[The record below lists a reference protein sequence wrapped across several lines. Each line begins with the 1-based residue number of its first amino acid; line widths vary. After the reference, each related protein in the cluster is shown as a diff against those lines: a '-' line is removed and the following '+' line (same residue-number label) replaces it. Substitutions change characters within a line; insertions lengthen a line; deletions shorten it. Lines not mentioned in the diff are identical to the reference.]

1 MDFLGFL
8 PYSGQNV
15 ALVGAQAALVA
26 LPAAGLPVFA
36 RRFAGRAWS
45 LVLPLSIAI
54 VVAVLAVSPGAA
66 SGLTWL
72 SLVAVPLLAAAAVGW
87 AMHGARPWSATLA
100 VPVFVLAVAYEGERI
115 GQIAALLLTAL
126 SCVTLGRLLAGV
138 VGEVSTDGAA
148 DGWWARRRA
157 ARGGEQ
163 AAAGPGG
170 RPPAASAAVARLT
183 ALVRRHPM
191 APIRIALVAMAVID
205 AILVFSGGL
214 QAPNNALNAAA
225 PSAELPRL
233 QFLQLNGASMGY
245 GDVFV
250 AGVLGAVLAFEG
262 ASRRL
267 QLAAAGATLVLSL
280 LFDLLF
286 ALDSIRTLP
295 ATVPVAVATLL
306 FGGFLGRRTS
316 SERGVEAVVVRG
328 GDATAGSRAATTAG
342 LVDAETAS
350 REPGGGR

>member
-1 MDFLGFL
+1 VDLLGFL

-54 VVAVLAVSPGAA
+54 VVAVLAVLPGAA

-87 AMHGARPWSATLA
+87 AMHGARPWLA
-100 VPVFVLAVAYEGERI
+100 VLGLPVFVLAVAYEGERI

-148 DGWWARRRA
+148 AGWWARRRA
-157 ARGGEQ
+157 ARGGDGAPGATAE
-163 AAAGPGG
+163 AGAPRRSGTES
-170 RPPAASAAVARLT
+170 SALARVT
-183 ALVRRHPM
+183 ALLHRHPM

-214 QAPNNALNAAA
+214 EAPNNALNAAA

-262 ASRRL
+262 ARRRL

-306 FGGFLGRRTS
+306 FGGFLGRS
-316 SERGVEAVVVRG
+316 
-328 GDATAGSRAATTAG
+328 
-342 LVDAETAS
+342 
-350 REPGGGR
+350 GGRDDEPAPAVPAPRPLSRPQGR

>member
-15 ALVGAQAALVA
+15 VLVGVQAALVA

-54 VVAVLAVSPGAA
+54 VVAVLAVLPGAA

-100 VPVFVLAVAYEGERI
+100 VPVFGLAVGYEGERV
-115 GQIAALLLTAL
+115 GQVAALLLTAL

-138 VGEVSTDGAA
+138 VGEVANDGDH
-148 DGWWARRRA
+148 DGWWVRLRARR
-157 ARGGEQ
+157 G
-163 AAAGPGG
+163 AAAAA
-170 RPPAASAAVARLT
+170 PAGLTRLT
-183 ALVRRHPM
+183 ELLRRHPM
-191 APIRIALVAMAVID
+191 APIRIALVTMAVID

-214 QAPNNALNAAA
+214 EAPNNALNAAA

-267 QLAAAGATLVLSL
+267 QLTAAGATLVLSL

-286 ALDSIRTLP
+286 ALDSVRTLP

-306 FGGFLGRRTS
+306 FGGFLGR
-316 SERGVEAVVVRG
+316 
-328 GDATAGSRAATTAG
+328 SRAPDEPVAG
-342 LVDAETAS
+342 APDPRPLS
-350 REPGGGR
+350 RPQGR